1 MREILERRCEGLEP
15 EQELFARVSAERLAR
30 AAMVVGAPR
39 FMLHDLRKMLATV
52 GQKVGIGDAV
62 LRRLL
67 NHTPARADVLHR
79 HYVALDA
86 EDARKPLTLVQE
98 RLVALMRAA

>member
-1 MREILERRCEGLEP
+1 ML
-15 EQELFARVSAERLAR
+15 LA
-30 AAMVVGAPR
+30 
-39 FMLHDLRKMLATV
+39 LQV
-52 GQKVGIGDAV
+52 GQNWDSATSFALPTCSIPRGCFDNASIKRYDSMWRTHFGPWLNVPV
-62 LRRLL
+62 L